1 MRTWIYG
8 YGLDQIQQMRDKAL
22 CPHDTV
28 AGFSVCAADDRPFP
42 QSGLTPALYAA
53 MRSEIDQLIVAD
65 DNLLG
70 SGPQRV
76 QIVELFQSYGVSIK
90 SASNCGINSS

>member
-8 YGLDQIQQMRDKAL
+8 DGLDQIQQIRDSAL
-22 CPHDTV
+22 CPRDTV
-28 AGFSVCAADDRPFP
+28 AGFSVCAGDGCPFP

-65 DNLLG
+65 DRLWG
-70 SGPQRV
+70 HCSQRM
-76 QIVELFQSYGVSIK
+76 QIVELFQSYDVSIK
-90 SASNCGINSS
+90 SASSCGINSS

>member
-8 YGLDQIQQMRDKAL
+8 YGLDQIQQMRDSAL

-28 AGFSVCAADDRPFP
+28 AGVSVCAGDGCPFP
-42 QSGLTPALYAA
+42 QRGLT
-53 MRSEIDQLIVAD
+53 IAD

-70 SGPQRV
+70 SRPQRV
-76 QIVELFQSYGVSIK
+76 QIVELLQSYGVSIK

>member
-8 YGLDQIQQMRDKAL
+8 DSLDQIQRMRDSAL
-22 CPHDTV
+22 CPHNTV
-28 AGFSVCAADDRPFP
+28 AGFSVCAGDGCPFP

-65 DNLLG
+65 DKLLG
-70 SGPQRV
+70 SGPQRMRT
-76 QIVELFQSYGVSIK
+76 VELFQSYGVSIK